1 MVSSCC
7 HGQRLRRRGI
17 GYSSRM
23 GVAMA
28 AAALASAASGMTVAA
43 PRKAMAYNKL
53 GSSDLMVSSCCL
65 GTMTWGNQ
73 NTDEEAAEQLCAA
86 WDAGVNFLDTAEGSP
101 VPMTAERQGATDRA
115 IGRWLSTTK
124 QPRDG
129 VIIATKMC
137 GFNDRFTWFRE
148 DGGGTRVTRDQ
159 IVESVEASLKR
170 LGVDHIDL
178 LQIHWPDRYV
188 PLFGSTR
195 YEVGK
200 ERHWGLSNETPLGVC
215 EFVAACAA
223 EGVPPPVSVQNSYSL
238 LARADESGLVEALR
252 QHEVGY
258 LAYSPLSAGVLTGKY
273 AGHHAGTFL
282 DVVIRESDDV
292 EEPPPNSRLSLFPGY
307 MERYLR
313 TTAPEAVADYAQLAV
328 DSGPSP
334 TALAIAFCESR
345 PFMSSTI
352 VGATSM
358 VQLNDNLAGFGVEW
372 TDDLEEGVQEILERY
387 PDPWRTLVRGGG

>member
-86 WDAGVNFLDTAEGSP
+86 WDAGVNFLDTAEGYP

-115 IGRWLSTTK
+115 IGRWLTTTK

-148 DGGGTRVTRDQ
+148 DGGARDRTP
-159 IVESVEASLKR
+159 SVPRAKAS
-170 LGVDHIDL
+170 H
-178 LQIHWPDRYV
+178 P
-188 PLFGSTR
+188 PGS
-195 YEVGK
+195 
-200 ERHWGLSNETPLGVC
+200 
-215 EFVAACAA
+215 
-223 EGVPPPVSVQNSYSL
+223 
-238 LARADESGLVEALR
+238 
-252 QHEVGY
+252 
-258 LAYSPLSAGVLTGKY
+258 
-273 AGHHAGTFL
+273 
-282 DVVIRESDDV
+282 
-292 EEPPPNSRLSLFPGY
+292 
-307 MERYLR
+307 
-313 TTAPEAVADYAQLAV
+313 
-328 DSGPSP
+328 
-334 TALAIAFCESR
+334 
-345 PFMSSTI
+345 
-352 VGATSM
+352 SM
-358 VQLNDNLAGFGVEW
+358 A
-372 TDDLEEGVQEILERY
+372 
-387 PDPWRTLVRGGG
+387 